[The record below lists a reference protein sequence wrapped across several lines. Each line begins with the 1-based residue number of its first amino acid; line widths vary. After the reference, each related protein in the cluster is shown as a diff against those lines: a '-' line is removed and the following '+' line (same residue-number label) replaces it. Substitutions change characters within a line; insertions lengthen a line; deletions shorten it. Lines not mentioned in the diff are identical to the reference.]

1 MREVASSL
9 GLMVEVDWQT
19 IFNSFFSIVRVRIQC
34 KDPTKIP
41 RKRIFVFKQQVYLIN
56 FKPEGFEQLDIP
68 PEHGGPGQ
76 DGSIEELEDKED
88 DLLDDEAK
96 EYDPPPEG
104 GQNVARALVRHL
116 MILKAR
122 KGFQLVL
129 PL

>member
-9 GLMVEVDWQT
+9 GLMLEVDWQT

-68 PEHGGPGQ
+68 PEHEGPGQ